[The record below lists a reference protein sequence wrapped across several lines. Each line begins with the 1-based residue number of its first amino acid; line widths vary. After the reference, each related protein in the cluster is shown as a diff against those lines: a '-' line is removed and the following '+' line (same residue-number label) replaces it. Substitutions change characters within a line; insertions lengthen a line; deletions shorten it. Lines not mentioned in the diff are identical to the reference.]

1 MKHVLSISAFAF
13 FSAFAL
19 TAQKPQPI
27 QIQTVN
33 DSVYVVEYVPLSVA
47 QKGVAAQIV
56 QVQKQLATVEKQ
68 MAELIKR
75 QDELLKQE
83 AALKFAQQQLAAAAV
98 PPPPPPVKTTP
109 TPPTPA
115 KKKAKKPKN

>member
-1 MKHVLSISAFAF
+1 MKRILTFFAVILALSA
-13 FSAFAL
+13 
-19 TAQKPQPI
+19 TAQKVQPI

-47 QKGVAAQIV
+47 QKGVAAQLV
-56 QVQKQLATVEKQ
+56 QVDKQLSTVEKQ
-68 MAELIKR
+68 MAELIKKR
-75 QDELLKQE
+75 DELLKQE
-83 AALKFAQQQLAAAAV
+83 AALKFAQQQLANAAV

-115 KKKAKKPKN
+115 KKKAKKQKN